1 MSSIYYGQLTVSLF
15 GQSHAPGIGVTVDGL
30 PAGEAIDLEEL
41 QTFLNRRAPGR
52 GPWATTRKEEDRPE
66 ILSGLFEGR
75 TTGTPLCA
83 VIRNGDQ
90 HSGDYAAIRT
100 LARPGHADYTGHVR
114 YKGFQDYRGGGHF
127 PAG

>member
-41 QTFLNRRAPGR
+41 QAFLNRRAPGR

-66 ILSGLFEGR
+66 ILSGLAG
-75 TTGTPLCA
+75 GTPA
-83 VIRNGDQ
+83 GRPWRPSSATPTPGRGTMTT
-90 HSGDYAAIRT
+90 SETSPA
-100 LARPGHADYTGHVR
+100 LATPTTPPR
-114 YKGFQDYRGGGHF
+114 
-127 PAG
+127 